1 MFLIDGVM
9 ALQQTILPLA
19 FDRLAI
25 RLLRLA
31 ALKLAG
37 ALPACTWL
45 GPEIIRTGR
54 TAYNDAILATSDE
67 QLLQNI
73 VRLRFGDSIGFLT
86 VSSIAANVSMIAS
99 GSLNLGIG
107 SSAGYAGNLVPL
119 AGTVSTE
126 QNPTISYAPIP
137 GDRLLRQTATETSLE
152 LAILL
157 ISGAQSHKSGWLAI
171 VRRVNNIRNPDFVDP
186 LRHAD
191 ARFEEITELAGALQD
206 RGTLYWVR
214 LSGAQTRVRRSR
226 RRDGSLAG

>member
-1 MFLIDGVM
+1 M

-25 RLLRLA
+25 RLLWLA
-31 ALKLAG
+31 ALMLAG

-86 VSSIAANVSMIAS
+86 VSSITANVSMIAS